1 MATKLKP
8 LSIDPAP
15 GSQESADSLAVCL
28 AYLERESRKLG
39 FSLTAHIV
47 GVARESLEA
56 ECQGGIV
63 RHASRTTQTRLEAC

>member
-8 LSIDPAP
+8 VPLDPVP
-15 GSQESADSLAVCL
+15 GSKESADSLAVCL
-28 AYLERESRKLG
+28 AYLEREARKLG

-56 ECQGGIV
+56 EFQGVILGNA
-63 RHASRTTQTRLEAC
+63 ASPARSRLEVC

>member
-1 MATKLKP
+1 MATKLKALP
-8 LSIDPAP
+8 LDPAP

-28 AYLERESRKLG
+28 AYLEREARKLG

-56 ECQGGIV
+56 ECQGGMV
-63 RHASRTTQTRLEAC
+63 AHVSRSDSSRLEAC